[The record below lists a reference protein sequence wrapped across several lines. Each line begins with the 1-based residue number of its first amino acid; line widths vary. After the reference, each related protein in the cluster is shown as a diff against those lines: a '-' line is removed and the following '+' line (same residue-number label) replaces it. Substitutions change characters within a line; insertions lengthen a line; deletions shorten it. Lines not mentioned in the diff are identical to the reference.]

1 MSTGTDRITPPK
13 PAWWKWLWVGGAV
26 VLVVAVVVAVT
37 VVVPAI
43 NQAARTCDEGVEQR
57 GELSECTGVTDGRY
71 VFSPD
76 LAGVQGRIRAENDAV
91 LASGEP
97 YVSVAVFLPMTLA
110 KPDILSPEWVRHQL
124 QGAYLAQLRANA
136 GAWGGSTPRI
146 RLLLANP
153 GSRLAQWEPVVAE
166 LERRIEPDRLVAVT
180 GIGLSLDDARRAMTR
195 LSELKIP
202 IIGSHLAADELSQ
215 IPGFLRVSPTSSTYA
230 QSAANHIKPT
240 ARTAMLVR
248 DSNPGDLYPKTL
260 ADAFTA
266 RFADNEHRIV
276 GRTELFDSTL
286 PGVENTFLQMMPNL
300 CGNDPDVVYFAGRE
314 HHLTAFIAELANR
327 RCLDQPITVLTGDL
341 ALVEAPDAAMRRGL
355 EANVTVLAPGLA
367 HPQAWSTTPEEFSR
381 VSVEGFRQP
390 GCEDCFEAMFPGERL
405 DDGVAILA
413 HDAVLTAVW
422 AVRHS
427 VANPAGQVTA
437 RDVLQVR
444 NRLHGELA
452 IPGASGRISF
462 DDRGDPVNKAVPIL
476 RVRVDDTPEF
486 VALATPAG

>member
-13 PAWWKWLWVGGAV
+13 PAWWKWLWVGGAA
-26 VLVVAVVVAVT
+26 LLGAAVVVAVT

-43 NQAARTCDEGVEQR
+43 NQASRTCDEGVEQR

-71 VFSPD
+71 VFAPD
-76 LAGVQGRIRAENDAV
+76 LADVQGRIRAENDAV
-91 LASGEP
+91 AASGKP
-97 YVSVAVFLPMTLA
+97 YVSVAVLLPMTLA
-110 KPDILSPEWVRHQL
+110 EEDILSPEWVRHQL
-124 QGAYLAQLRANA
+124 QGAYLAQFRANR
-136 GAWGGSTPRI
+136 GTWGGSAPMI

-166 LERRIEPDRLVAVT
+166 LERRIEPEHLVAVT
-180 GIGLSLDDARRAMTR
+180 GIGLSLDEARRAMTR
-195 LSELKIP
+195 LSELNVP

-230 QSAANHIKPT
+230 KSAANYIKPT

-266 RFADNEHRIV
+266 QFADAEHQFV
-276 GRTELFDSTL
+276 GRPELYNSTL

-314 HHLTAFIAELANR
+314 NHLTAFIAELANR

-367 HPQAWSTTPEEFSR
+367 HPQAWTTTPEQFNGG
-381 VSVEGFRQP
+381 SVAGFEEP
-390 GCEDCFEAMFPGERL
+390 GCTECFRAMFPDDRL

-413 HDAVLTAVW
+413 HDAMLSAVW
-422 AVRHS
+422 AIRHS
-427 VANPAGQVTA
+427 VANPGSKVTA
-437 RDVLQVR
+437 KDVLQVR

-452 IPGASGRISF
+452 VPGASGDISF
-462 DDRGDPVNKAVPIL
+462 DERGDPVNKAVPIL

-486 VALATPAG
+486 LALAAPGE

>member
-13 PAWWKWLWVGGAV
+13 PAWWKWLWVGGVVVLVAV
-26 VLVVAVVVAVT
+26 VLVAVT

-43 NQAARTCDEGVEQR
+43 NQAARTCGEGVEQR

-76 LAGVQGRIRAENDAV
+76 LADVQGRILAENEKVAG
-91 LASGEP
+91 SGKP
-97 YVSVAVFLPMTLA
+97 YVTVAVFLPMTLA
-110 KPDILSPEWVRHQL
+110 EVDILSPEWVRHQL
-124 QGAYLAQLRANA
+124 QGAYLAQRRANG
-136 GAWGGSTPRI
+136 GAWGSPTPQI

-153 GSRLAQWEPVVAE
+153 GSKLAQWEPVVAE
-166 LERRIEPDRLVAVT
+166 LERRIEAEHLVAVS

-195 LSELKIP
+195 LSELRIP

-230 QSAANHIKPT
+230 QAAANYIRPT
-240 ARTAMLVR
+240 ARTATLVQDR
-248 DSNPGDLYPKTL
+248 NPGDLYPKTL

-266 RFADNEHRIV
+266 RFTDEQHQIV
-276 GRTELFDSTL
+276 GQVEWFDSTL

-300 CGNDPDVVYFAGRE
+300 CGNKPDIVYFAGRE

-327 RCLDQPITVLTGDL
+327 RCRDQPVTVLTGDL

-355 EANVTVLAPGLA
+355 ESNVTVLAPGLA
-367 HPQAWSTTPEEFSR
+367 HPQAWTTTPDQFDR
-381 VSVEGFRQP
+381 VSVANFREP
-390 GCEDCFEAMFPGERL
+390 GCEECFEALFPGDRL

-413 HDAVLTAVW
+413 HDAVLTVAW
-422 AVRHS
+422 AIRHS
-427 VANPAGQVTA
+427 GANPSVTVTA
-437 RDVLQVR
+437 RDLLQMR
-444 NRLHGELA
+444 NRLHDEGA
-452 IPGASGRISF
+452 VPGASGRISF

-486 VALATPAG
+486 VALSSPAG